1 MSEVPK
7 EERPEDDMRAK
18 FKEAL
23 ERKSQTAQAQQ
34 AHEEG
39 RGKVKSMSGPAG
51 GRKRDF
57 RRKTG

>member
-1 MSEVPK
+1 MTETPK
-7 EERPEDDMRAK
+7 NDEPEDEMRAK

-23 ERKSQTAQAQQ
+23 ERKSRSSQAQQ

-39 RGKVKSMSGPAG
+39 RGKVKNMSSPA